1 MQLVRRF
8 VPAKKV
14 SADLETKVKEG
25 ALSAFGEVK
34 SQDEGRVEWE
44 IPRERVS
51 STVAAILKELPVK
64 DLTVE
69 EMPLEDVVRKI
80 FVQGKVK

>member
-1 MQLVRRF
+1 
-8 VPAKKV
+8 
-14 SADLETKVKEG
+14 
-25 ALSAFGEVK
+25 
-34 SQDEGRVEWE
+34 
-44 IPRERVS
+44 
-51 STVAAILKELPVK
+51 VAAILKELPVK